1 MAPPD
6 AARQAELYMAQF
18 PVLYPTEHQFRMALY
33 AMNTY
38 RLSWFDAHLWA
49 YAEDNGLTEILSEDL
64 QHGRR
69 YGGVTVRNP
78 FLPYGLA

>member
-38 RLSWFDAHLWA
+38 RLSWSDAHLWA
-49 YAEDNGLTEILSEDL
+49 YAEDNGLTEILSEDF
-64 QHGRR
+64 QHGRL
-69 YGGVTVRNP
+69 YGSVTVRNP
-78 FLPYGLA
+78 FLSYGLA